1 MFKVNN
7 KDTRT
12 MPTDFKHCSGVYI
25 ADFEK
30 VNISWEVAICSAR
43 LFFEVDKMSNRNL
56 WEIFSYD

>member
-1 MFKVNN
+1 
-7 KDTRT
+7 
-12 MPTDFKHCSGVYI
+12 MPIDFKHCSGVYI

-56 WEIFSYD
+56 WEIFNYD